1 MRQQLIQVLILLL
14 CAADLAAQSNGV
26 VVGGKWADQV
36 SISDV
41 NGRPFEN
48 NYGAVN
54 GSPYFDAVY
63 KYANILLRDGKKFV
77 NIQVKLDLVTQETHF
92 ITANN
97 QEAFAGK
104 GIIKEISYADTGT
117 TGIQT
122 YKFQTGFPRVD
133 RQTEI
138 NFYQVLAEGRCSFLK
153 SITKSIEEKKSEL
166 SGEIAKDIETTE
178 NYYLF
183 TKNEMKRLKK
193 DKDFILSQLADKQ
206 AEINQFIQSNK
217 INYKNTDDLTR
228 LFNFYNAL

>member
-1 MRQQLIQVLILLL
+1 MCQQLIRIFILLL
-14 CAADLAAQSNGV
+14 CTADLAAQPNGV

-41 NGRPFEN
+41 NGQPFKN
-48 NYGAVN
+48 KYDAVN
-54 GSPYFDAVY
+54 GTPYFDAAY
-63 KYANILLRDGKKFV
+63 KYATILLSDGKKFV
-77 NIQVKLDLVTQETHF
+77 NIQVKLDLVEQETHF

-104 GIIKEISYADTGT
+104 GIIKEISYADTMN
-117 TGIQT
+117 TGIKL

-153 SITKSIEEKKSEL
+153 SITKSIEEKKNEL

-193 DKDFILSQLADKQ
+193 DKAFILSQLADKQ

-217 INYKNTDDLTR
+217 INYKNTDDLIK
-228 LFNFYNAL
+228 LFNFYNSL